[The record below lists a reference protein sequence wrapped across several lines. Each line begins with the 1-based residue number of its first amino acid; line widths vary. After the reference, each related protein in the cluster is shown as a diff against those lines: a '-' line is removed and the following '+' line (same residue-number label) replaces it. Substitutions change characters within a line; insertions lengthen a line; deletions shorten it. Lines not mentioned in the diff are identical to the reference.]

1 MAESNEKMWPFKFH
15 QVRSRQIHKAIREMI
30 AVDKE
35 PISIVKD
42 DGFNHLL
49 KLLEPCYK
57 PPSSKWFSEMFIPE
71 MHQNVSEKV
80 RVYLLN
86 IDNLFITADILSSV
100 VQDSYISLTFHS
112 IMKEFQYQ
120 HICLHAAPF
129 NE

>member
-1 MAESNEKMWPFKFH
+1 
-15 QVRSRQIHKAIREMI
+15 
-30 AVDKE
+30 
-35 PISIVKD
+35 
-42 DGFNHLL
+42 
-49 KLLEPCYK
+49 
-57 PPSSKWFSEMFIPE
+57 MFIPE